1 MLHARVIDAC
11 MIAITEFLLCMGHHA
26 LHYHYLLSAW
36 ASPWNVCGLFG
47 ILLNQTWYYYRFSGA
62 LCSDQ
67 YNPYSVVCMDV
78 YIIYNEHY
86 KLYSRTSIIQLA
98 SMEPRCPD
106 NRDST
111 KYIYS
116 PTIGIYLTF
125 VGTKAIK
132 CHAYTTIKVNAP

>member
-1 MLHARVIDAC
+1 MHC
-11 MIAITEFLLCMGHHA
+11 TITIF
-26 LHYHYLLSAW
+26 YLPGPHPGMFVVYLAFS
-36 ASPWNVCGLFG
+36 NLR
-47 ILLNQTWYYYRFSGA
+47 YYRFSGA

-98 SMEPRCPD
+98 SMEPRCLD

-111 KYIYS
+111 EYTYF